1 MQKAKQKKHAPKQR
15 KRMPTLSRLVWANL
29 VAALVLLT
37 TAVAVLSALG
47 LLWSV
52 IDFFF

>member
-1 MQKAKQKKHAPKQR
+1 MQKTKQKKHTPEKKR
-15 KRMPTLSRLVWANL
+15 RMPTLTRLAWAN
-29 VAALVLLT
+29 VAAALVLLT
-37 TAVAVLSALG
+37 TVVAVLSALG